1 MTTNLRDSR
10 ALLAVS
16 PLALS
21 AYARV
26 AGWSRSDAFGD
37 YSDVYSG
44 SSLPEIIIPRTQRLG
59 DYARVVARLISIFAQ
74 VAEVDEAT
82 LYNDL
87 VVADRD
93 VTRVRVDDGDMNGS
107 ISLEQGP
114 NLVSG
119 ARDMLLAAACSLHEP
134 SRPVYRAAANKEANE
149 YVRRVRLGQTEHG
162 SFVVTLLS
170 PVIPP
175 PIQEPLL
182 PDMENHLDPLERR
195 VALRLSQALS
205 AVHGATAKTMTGDT
219 AAFANAVA
227 EGISANLC
235 EALAQMVE
243 PYESLDVSTT
253 WARSRPVQGTRDGV
267 RFSKD
272 DALILREAARLFRNR
287 GPILDVTLFG
297 SVQRLKRDDRETDGT
312 VTLRVHF
319 DGTTQSV
326 TAVLNESDYA
336 RAIEAHKVKAP
347 VIVEGDLERFGQ
359 RWRLVN
365 PRIAE
370 VILGEDEENQIEAV
384 QPEPRLL

>member
-1 MTTNLRDSR
+1 MTTNLRDR
-10 ALLAVS
+10 EVLLAVS

-26 AGWSRSDAFGD
+26 AGWSRSESFGD

-44 SSLPEIIIPRTQRLG
+44 SDLPEIIIPRTQRLG
-59 DYARVVARLISIFAQ
+59 DYAQVVAHLISIFAE
-74 VAEVDEAT
+74 VADVSEVI

-93 VTRVRVDDGDMNGS
+93 VTRVRVNDSDVSGS

-134 SRPVYRAAANKEANE
+134 RPVYRVGANKEAND
-149 YVRRVRLGQTEHG
+149 YLRRVRLGQTEQG

-175 PIQEPLL
+175 PVEEDLL
-182 PDMENHLDPLERR
+182 PDFANYYDPLERLVTR
-195 VALRLSQALS
+195 RLAQALS
-205 AVHGATAKTMTGDT
+205 AVNRATAKTMTGDK
-219 AAFANAVA
+219 AAFTIAVT

-235 EALAQMVE
+235 DALAQMLE
-243 PYESLDVSTT
+243 PYEFLDVSTT
-253 WARSRPVQGTRDGV
+253 WALSRPLQEPRDAV

-272 DALILREAARLFRNR
+272 DAVILREAARSFRSR
-287 GPILDVTLFG
+287 EPRLDFRLFG
-297 SVQRLKRDDRETDGT
+297 SVQRLKRDHSETDGT
-312 VTLRVHF
+312 VTLRAHF
-319 DGTTQSV
+319 DGRTQSV
-326 TAVLNESDYA
+326 TAVLSESDYD
-336 RAIEAHKVKAP
+336 RAITAHRVKAP
-347 VIVEGDLERFGQ
+347 VIVDGDLDRFGQ

-365 PRIAE
+365 PRIVE
-370 VILGEDEENQIEAV
+370 VILGEDVEDV
-384 QPEPRLL
+384 QLELDLS

>member
-1 MTTNLRDSR
+1 MTTDLRDSGV
-10 ALLAVS
+10 LLAVS

-21 AYARV
+21 AYARI
-26 AGWSRSDAFGD
+26 AGWSRFDAYGD
-37 YSDVYSG
+37 YSDVYEGSG
-44 SSLPEIIIPRTQRLG
+44 LPEIIIPRTQRLG
-59 DYARVVARLISIFAQ
+59 DYTQVVAQLIRIFAQ
-74 VAEVDEAT
+74 VAHVDEAI

-93 VTRVRVDDGDMNGS
+93 VTRVRVNDGDVYGS

-134 SRPVYRAAANKEANE
+134 RPVYRAGANKEAND
-149 YVRRVRLGQTEHG
+149 YLRRVRLGQTEHG

-182 PDMENHLDPLERR
+182 PDLEIHNDPLERR
-195 VALRLSQALS
+195 VTRRLAQALS
-205 AVHGATAKTMTGDT
+205 AVHEATAKTMTGDT
-219 AAFANAVA
+219 AAFTNVVA

-235 EALAQMVE
+235 EALAKMVE
-243 PYESLDVSTT
+243 PYEYLDVSTT
-253 WARSRPVQGTRDGV
+253 WARSRPVQRPRDAV

-272 DALILREAARLFRNR
+272 DAVILLEAARSFRSR
-287 GPILDVTLFG
+287 EPRLDVTLFG
-297 SVQRLKRDDRETDGT
+297 SVQRLKRDDSETDGT
-312 VTLRVHF
+312 VTLRAHI
-319 DGTTQSV
+319 DGRTQSV
-326 TAVLNESDYA
+326 TAVLSESDYD
-336 RAIEAHKVKAP
+336 RAIVAHRVKAP
-347 VIVEGDLERFGQ
+347 VIVQGDLGRFGQ

-370 VILGEDEENQIEAV
+370 VILGEDEENQVEDA
-384 QPEPRLL
+384 QPEPRIL